1 MVRDVGPVS
10 QLFFGRDDAENDLR
24 DGLLRGAV
32 FRPNYAYDEVLT
44 GRKSL
49 IIGRKGAGKS
59 AICRRLAA
67 PGGHPGATV
76 LITPDDAAGDE
87 IRRFELQGVGAD
99 TAKSLIWRYVFAVH
113 AARHLTAHAR
123 TEHRRRRFPRLR
135 RLPPPVRALRA
146 FLRANGESDDAR
158 LYDRVHRGASRLQS
172 ATLSLKAFGM
182 VEAAV
187 GVGGGSEG
195 AGASRQLDVLED
207 WVAAAF
213 TALGCTERH
222 PPLLFLV
229 DQLEQV
235 WTVDAD
241 SHALVAGLLL
251 AAKHV
256 TGRYGT
262 PVRTALFLRADI
274 YDTLDF
280 GDGDKF
286 HSDEIRIS
294 WTRDGLKDIA
304 LTRARASLGTELTEQ
319 QLWEQLFPPQV
330 LGEPTP
336 EYLFRRALPRP
347 RDAIQFL
354 NACRSVAHERGGPVI
369 TEDDVLAATER
380 FSRWKLQDLATE
392 YLVNRPFL
400 RSLFAMF
407 ENTGYVVTRRD
418 LESRFE
424 IRKRTLHRDFPD
436 YTQSLTPQ
444 GVIDVLYGTG
454 FLGVRRGDDVV
465 YTGGIQAPPGP
476 GEDEFHVHPCFR
488 PALNSLLSGQRLT
501 VNRDVQ
507 LLDEVTEACARI
519 LRQMGRSTLPRPVL
533 DRTRAR
539 VETLMRQAEEERRL
553 AEGGSLIEV
562 HTHVRFAGRSLRHL
576 AGDLRDA
583 GFPGA
588 PVTRRLDDEAG
599 ALLRAAGGAAGSGYG
614 SRSSG

>member
-32 FRPNYAYDEVLT
+32 FRPNLAYEEVLS

-59 AICRRLAA
+59 AICRRLAS

-123 TEHRRRRFPRLR
+123 TAHGRRRFRRLR

-158 LYDRVHRGASRLQS
+158 LYDRVHRGANRLQS
-172 ATLSLKAFGM
+172 ATLSLKAFGV

-187 GVGGGSEG
+187 GVGASEG

-213 TALGCTERH
+213 AALDCADRH

-256 TGRYGT
+256 TGRYGNA
-262 PVRTALFLRADI
+262 VRTALFLRADI

-280 GDGDKF
+280 GDGDKY
-286 HSDEIRIS
+286 HSDEIRIN
-294 WTRDGLKDIA
+294 WTHDGLKDVA
-304 LTRARASLGTELTEQ
+304 LARARASLGAELTEEE
-319 QLWEQLFPPQV
+319 LWERLFPPSV

-354 NACRSVAHERGGPVI
+354 NACRSVAHERGGHVI

-380 FSRWKLQDLATE
+380 FSRWKLQDLARE
-392 YLVNRPFL
+392 YLVNHPFL
-400 RSLFAMF
+400 RSLFTMF
-407 ENTGYVVTRRD
+407 ENTGYVVTRQT

-424 IRKRTLHRDFPD
+424 VRKRALHREFPD
-436 YTQSLTPQ
+436 YTGALTAQ

-454 FLGVRRGDDVV
+454 FLGVRRGDAVV
-465 YTGGIQAPPGP
+465 YTGGIQVPPGP

-488 PALNSLLSGQRLT
+488 PALNSLLSGRRVT
-501 VNRDVQ
+501 VDRDVQ
-507 LLDEVTEACARI
+507 LLDEATEACARM
-519 LRQMGRSTLPRPVL
+519 LRQLGRSNLPRPVL
-533 DRTRAR
+533 DRTRTR
-539 VETLMRQAEEERRL
+539 IETLMRQADEERRVAEDGSL
-553 AEGGSLIEV
+553 AEAGR
-562 HTHVRFAGRSLRHL
+562 HVRFVGRSFRRL
-576 AGDLRDA
+576 AGDLRDR
-583 GFPGA
+583 GFPDD
-588 PVTRRLDDEAG
+588 PVTRRLRDEAA
-599 ALLRAAGGAAGSGYG
+599 ALIRAAGGATGSGYG